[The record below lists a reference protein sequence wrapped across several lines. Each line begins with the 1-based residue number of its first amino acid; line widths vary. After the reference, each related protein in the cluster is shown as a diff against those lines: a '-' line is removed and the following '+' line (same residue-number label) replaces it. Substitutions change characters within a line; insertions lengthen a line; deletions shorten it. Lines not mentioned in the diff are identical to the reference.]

1 MSARS
6 GPLCGVRI
14 VDLTRALAGPYCTML
29 LGDLGADIIKV
40 EPPGGDMTRT
50 LGPHP
55 KDRAAT
61 DYGAYFASINRNK
74 RSIVLDLKS
83 DADRETLLALIDHAD
98 ALVENFR
105 PGVMDRLGL
114 AYETLHA
121 RKKSLVYGAVR
132 GFGDPRTGESPY
144 ADWPAFDI
152 IAQAMGGVVSSTGEP
167 GTTGVRSGPAVG
179 DIFPGTLAA
188 LGVVSAI
195 LHARSS
201 GEGQFLDVSM
211 YDAMLNLCESLI
223 YNYDISGEVHPP
235 SGNAHPSLVPFDVY
249 ATANGA
255 VALAAPTDKHWR
267 ILCEIVGSPEHGR
280 DPRFKETAGRVAHR
294 AEVRELLEGFTR
306 TRTTAEVVESLAGRV
321 PVGPVNTPA
330 EIFADPHIASRQM
343 LARLDYPGSGE
354 QITVANNAIKLT
366 GTPSGAYRRAPHLGE
381 HAREIF
387 AELGIPGPVP
397 STPPSSSN
405 E

>member
-1 MSARS
+1 MSGRS
-6 GPLCGVRI
+6 GPLRDVRV
-14 VDLTRALAGPYCTML
+14 VDLTRALAGPYCTMM

-55 KDRAAT
+55 PDRSET

-83 DADRETLLALIDHAD
+83 ESDKETLLSLVDHAD

-114 AYETLHA
+114 SYETLRA

-144 ADWPAFDI
+144 ANWPAFDI
-152 IAQAMGGVVSSTGEP
+152 IAQSMGGVVSSTGEP
-167 GTTGVRSGPAVG
+167 GTTGVRAGPAVG

-195 LHARSS
+195 LHARST
-201 GEGQFLDVSM
+201 GEGQFLDVAM

-223 YNYDISGEVHPP
+223 YNYDISREVHPP

-249 ATANGA
+249 ATASGA

-267 ILCEIVGSPEHGR
+267 ILCDIVGRPELGR

-294 AEVRELLEGFTR
+294 AEVRELLESFTG
-306 TRTTAEVVESLAGRV
+306 TRTTAEVMDALSGKV

-330 EIFADPHIASRQM
+330 DIFGDPHIAARQM
-343 LARLDYPGSGE
+343 LAQLDYPGSGGN
-354 QITVANNAIKLT
+354 ITVANNAIKLSE
-366 GTPSGAYRRAPHLGE
+366 TPAGAFRRAPHLGE
-381 HAREIF
+381 HAREILSD
-387 AELGIPGPVP
+387 LGIDKT
-397 STPPSSSN
+397 SK